1 MKSFFFNL
9 DIGNTFLIMTQIP
22 EALKEKIN
30 MTPQKESTWEKNTIY
45 KVSFTR
51 LVKNFKAK
59 NIFF

>member
-1 MKSFFFNL
+1 
-9 DIGNTFLIMTQIP
+9 MTQIP